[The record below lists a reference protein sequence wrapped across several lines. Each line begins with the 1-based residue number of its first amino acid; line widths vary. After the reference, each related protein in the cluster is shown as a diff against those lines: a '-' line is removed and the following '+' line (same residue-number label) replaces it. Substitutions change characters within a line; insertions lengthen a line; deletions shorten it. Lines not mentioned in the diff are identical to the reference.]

1 MPLIMANLLD
11 FLQKDDH
18 KFYIFIII

>member
-1 MPLIMANLLD
+1 MANLLD